1 MTETSAGP
9 SAGRPLDASKTSTR
23 RGGDRERDREDKT
36 PSSLGMAL
44 DAERAPRARLAAVI
58 GAMRPDWRLAD
69 VVAAVNSDDRPFRVV
84 AMAHITAAAD
94 PTTVSPNR
102 GRTIPWAGHPGAQPL
117 PTVADALNPQL
128 DDHGFEVGRC
138 PICRRGGR
146 P

>member
-1 MTETSAGP
+1 
-9 SAGRPLDASKTSTR
+9 
-23 RGGDRERDREDKT
+23 
-36 PSSLGMAL
+36 MAL

-69 VVAAVNSDDRPFRVV
+69 VVAAVNSDDRPYRVV
-84 AMAHITAAAD
+84 AMAHVTAAYD
-94 PTTVSPNR
+94 PTTAHPNR
-102 GRTIPWAGHPGAQPL
+102 ARTIPFGATPTAQPL